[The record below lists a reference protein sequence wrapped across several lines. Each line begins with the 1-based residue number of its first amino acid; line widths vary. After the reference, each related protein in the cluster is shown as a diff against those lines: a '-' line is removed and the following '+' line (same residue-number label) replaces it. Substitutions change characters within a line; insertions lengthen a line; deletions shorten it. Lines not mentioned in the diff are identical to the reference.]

1 MAETETRDLV
11 KADARAAA
19 VDREVGTLPRARSLP
34 WRAPTLLAAVAVY
47 LAFTYYV
54 AHDGS
59 LYLQGLI
66 LVAAV
71 FGILAVSLD
80 LVAGMV
86 GLYSLG
92 HAGLFAIGAYGTTLL
107 YNDRHWNLFVL
118 LPVSMLGVGLVG
130 LLLGTLTLR
139 VSGLYFAITTFIFT
153 LVITVVASDF
163 AFTGGYGGLIGPI
176 FPGFPS
182 WLDWLGQ
189 SLIWCCMALLGLVV
203 LLSLAL
209 RRSPLY
215 PILLAIRDAEPFAA
229 AAGART
235 ALLRIGLFGVSA
247 AMAGAAGWVFTF
259 QGFISPSQF
268 DWTVSVNIL
277 VMVILGGLN
286 TTIGPVLGAA
296 FVTMFPAQVNINPF
310 WQEVLFGGLFLAVIV
325 VYPAGFVGLV
335 EAVGRRL
342 FGLLPQREREQLP
355 AAAAAPPEHAAPVGV
370 STLVAAA
377 REGAHHPEAVP
388 AVANGETRAPSSR
401 LAVECRGIR
410 FAYGSG
416 AAAVNDV
423 DFLVKEGSI
432 HGLIGPNGSGK
443 TTLVNLIAGRLRPQ
457 AGTIRLEGVPF
468 ERGGP
473 AARARAGFMR
483 TFQAPVLVRELS
495 VADNVGVGLYS
506 RVPRVVPRA
515 LVWPTLPTARRDGRR
530 VRARAADALRFVGA
544 EQWTRTRITN
554 VPHGIQQL
562 TQLAAAVV
570 AGPRAVILDEPLA
583 GLSPTEVEHVA
594 TILGELKSAGVSVI
608 LIEHQPRFVFAL
620 CDEVTVLD
628 AGEVVATGPAAEVRD
643 NARVREVYLGR

>member
-1 MAETETRDLV
+1 MRAE
-11 KADARAAA
+11 APAAGA
-19 VDREVGTLPRARSLP
+19 QREAEAGPAAARSLP
-34 WRAPTLLAAVAVY
+34 WRSPTLLVSVAAYA
-47 LAFTYYV
+47 AFTYYV
-54 AHDGS
+54 AHDGT

-107 YNDRHWNLFVL
+107 YNDHHWNLFVL
-118 LPVSMLGVGLVG
+118 LPVSMLGVGIVG

-153 LVITVVASDF
+153 LVVTVVASDF

-176 FPGFPS
+176 FPGFPG

-189 SLIWCCMALLGLVV
+189 SLIWCCMALLLLAV

-215 PILLAIRDAEPFAA
+215 PILLAIRDAEAFAA

-235 ALLRIGLFGVSA
+235 ALIRIGLFGVSA

-335 EAVGRRL
+335 EAAARRL
-342 FGLLPQREREQLP
+342 FGLLPRREGEAP
-355 AAAAAPPEHAAPVGV
+355 AAAVAARAAEHPAPIGI
-370 STLVAAA
+370 SALVAAA

-388 AVANGETRAPSSR
+388 SAEDGAAGVAASR
-401 LAVECRGIR
+401 LAVECRGIS

-416 AAAVNDV
+416 ALAVNNV

-443 TTLVNLIAGRLRPQ
+443 TTLVNLIAGSLKPQ
-457 AGTIRLEGVPF
+457 AGTIRLEDVSF
-468 ERGGP
+468 EKGGP
-473 AARARAGFMR
+473 PARARAGFMR

-515 LVWPTLPTARRDGRR
+515 PLWPVLPTARKDDRR
-530 VRARAADALRFVGA
+530 LRGRAADALRFVGA
-544 EQWTRTRITN
+544 EQWTRARVTN

-628 AGEVVATGPAAEVRD
+628 AGEVVATGPAAAVRD
-643 NARVREVYLGR
+643 NDRVREVYLGR

>member
-1 MAETETRDLV
+1 
-11 KADARAAA
+11 
-19 VDREVGTLPRARSLP
+19 
-34 WRAPTLLAAVAVY
+34 
-47 LAFTYYV
+47 
-54 AHDGS
+54 
-59 LYLQGLI
+59 
-66 LVAAV
+66 
-71 FGILAVSLD
+71 
-80 LVAGMV
+80 MV
-86 GLYSLG
+86 G
-92 HAGLFAIGAYGTTLL
+92 
-107 YNDRHWNLFVL
+107 VC
-118 LPVSMLGVGLVG
+118 LVG

-153 LVITVVASDF
+153 LVVTVVASDF

-176 FPGFPS
+176 FPEFPG

-189 SLIWCCMALLGLVV
+189 SLIWCCMALLLLAV
-203 LLSLAL
+203 LLSLGL

-235 ALLRIGLFGVSA
+235 GLIRIGLFGVSA

-259 QGFISPSQF
+259 QGFISPGQF

-325 VYPAGFVGLV
+325 VYPDGFVGLV
-335 EAVGRRL
+335 EAVTRRL
-342 FGLLPQREREQLP
+342 FGLLPRREGDDVP
-355 AAAAAPPEHAAPVGV
+355 VAAVEHAAPVGV

-388 AVANGETRAPSSR
+388 AAGNGATRKTTSK

-410 FAYGSG
+410 FAYGGG
-416 AAAVNDV
+416 ALAVNDV
-423 DFLVKEGSI
+423 DFLVREGSI

-443 TTLVNLIAGRLRPQ
+443 TTLVNLIAGRLKPQ

-468 ERGGP
+468 EKGGP
-473 AARARAGFMR
+473 PARAKAGFMR
-483 TFQAPVLVRELS
+483 TFQAPVLVRELA

-506 RVPRVVPRA
+506 RVPRVAPRA
-515 LVWPTLPTARRDGRR
+515 AVWPVLPTSRRDGRR
-530 VRARAADALRFVGA
+530 LRARAADALGFVGA
-544 EQWTRTRITN
+544 ERWAPTRIAN

>member
-1 MAETETRDLV
+1 MRAEAPAAGAERDVETQPV
-11 KADARAAA
+11 A
-19 VDREVGTLPRARSLP
+19 ARSLP
-34 WRAPTLLAAVAVY
+34 WRSPTLLVSVAAY

-54 AHDGS
+54 AHDGT

-107 YNDRHWNLFVL
+107 YNDHHWNLFVL

-176 FPGFPS
+176 FPGFPG

-189 SLIWCCMALLGLVV
+189 SLIWCCMALLLLAV

-215 PILLAIRDAEPFAA
+215 PVLLAIRDAEPFAA

-235 ALLRIGLFGVSA
+235 ALIRIGLFGVSA

-259 QGFISPSQF
+259 QGFISPGQF

-325 VYPAGFVGLV
+325 VYPAGFLGLV
-335 EAVGRRL
+335 EAVVRRL
-342 FGLLPQREREQLP
+342 FGLLPRREGDEVP
-355 AAAAAPPEHAAPVGV
+355 AAAAVRSAEHAAPVGI
-370 STLVAAA
+370 STLAAAA
-377 REGAHHPEAVP
+377 REGAQHPEAVP
-388 AVANGETRAPSSR
+388 GSVSGATRTATAR
-401 LAVECRGIR
+401 LAVECRGVS
-410 FAYGSG
+410 FAYSG
-416 AAAVNDV
+416 AALAVNDV
-423 DFLVKEGSI
+423 DFLVEEGSI

-443 TTLVNLIAGRLRPQ
+443 TTLVNLIAGRLKPQ
-457 AGTIRLEGVPF
+457 AGTIRLEGAPF
-468 ERGGP
+468 EKGGP
-473 AARARAGFMR
+473 PARARAGFMR

-495 VADNVGVGLYS
+495 VLDNVGVGLYS
-506 RVPRVVPRA
+506 RIPRVAPRA
-515 LVWPTLPTARRDGRR
+515 AVWPVLPTARRDGRR
-530 VRARAADALRFVGA
+530 MRARATDALGFVGA
-544 EQWTRTRITN
+544 ERWASTRITN

-594 TILGELKSAGVSVI
+594 TILGELRSAGVSVI

-620 CDEVTVLD
+620 CDQVTVLD
-628 AGEVVATGPAAEVRD
+628 AGEVVATGPAAEVRE
-643 NARVREVYLGR
+643 NARVREVYLGQ